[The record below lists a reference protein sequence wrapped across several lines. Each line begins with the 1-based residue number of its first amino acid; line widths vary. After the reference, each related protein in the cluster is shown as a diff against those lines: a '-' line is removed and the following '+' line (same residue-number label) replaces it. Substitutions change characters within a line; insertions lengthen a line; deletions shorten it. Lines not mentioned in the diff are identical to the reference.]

1 MTIESAFGEIG
12 SCQDIADG
20 GVVIAL
26 DRKKLERFF
35 DDIAF
40 GDIPLAGAGL
50 SMPAP
55 DSIWGPE

>member
-20 GVVIAL
+20 SVVIAF

-40 GDIPLAGAGL
+40 GDIPLAGAVL
-50 SMPAP
+50 
-55 DSIWGPE
+55 